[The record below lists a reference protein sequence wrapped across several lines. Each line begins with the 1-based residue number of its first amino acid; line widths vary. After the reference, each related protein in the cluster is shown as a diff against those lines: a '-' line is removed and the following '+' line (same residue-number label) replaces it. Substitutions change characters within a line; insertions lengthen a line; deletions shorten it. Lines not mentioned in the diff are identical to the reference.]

1 MLPLYAFA
9 IFTSAALLFVLEPLF
24 ARLVLPILGG
34 SPAVWN
40 TSLAF
45 YQATLLAGYLYAHLT
60 RNLPMRAQV
69 ALHAVVLI
77 AAAAV
82 LPVRSPAG
90 APAPGQEPVVWLLGA
105 LVLGIG
111 LPFFAVSA
119 TSPLLQRWFS
129 RSSHVRANDPYFL
142 YAASNAGSLIGLFSY
157 PFLLEPR
164 WRLAEQ
170 SLGWSVGFVL
180 LLLVVV
186 ASGALA
192 LRPLSRAFGAHSHS
206 APGTDLSSDRLATGP
221 VGAIDWRRIVRWVL
235 LAAVPS
241 SLLIGVTTYLQTD
254 LSPMPLLW
262 VAPLGLYLAT
272 FILAFGRPDLAPPR
286 VLARILPYA
295 VLPMAVLLGRSVFQ
309 TGLGPSGLFI
319 ALHLVVFTVV
329 ALLCHVQLA
338 EDRPAA
344 RHLTSFYLWV
354 ALGGALGGSFNALV
368 APAVF
373 ETILE
378 YPIALVAACLLA
390 PQLFRGV
397 ETSRTRV
404 LDVVAPLAVGIAVAA
419 FAIAAREGLISG
431 EVAVALVLG
440 IPAVVVFSFS
450 RRPLRFGL
458 GVAALLLAS
467 GSLYSEVGSTVS
479 VDRTFFGV
487 HRVVDDAETGR
498 RYLFHG
504 STLHGVQ
511 RSDPARALE
520 PTAYYHPTG
529 PYAQAFDEL
538 RNVSRGG
545 IVGPQGGPRRVA
557 VVGLGSGGMAC
568 LGTSEE
574 LWDFYEIDPAVERIA
589 RTDFTFLQD
598 CAPRSSV
605 TIGDGRLQ
613 LAASRVTYDVIA
625 LDAFSSDAIPV
636 HLLTRDA
643 VDGYLGRLHPNGALL
658 FHITNR
664 HLDLEP
670 VLAALARDL
679 GLVALTREDY
689 ALLPSEI
696 ADGKAPSQ
704 LVVMSRTREGVA
716 PLAAQRWG
724 SLVPRADV
732 GVWTDDFSSIV
743 PIFRGN

>member
-1 MLPLYAFA
+1 VLPLYALA
-9 IFTSAALLFVLEPLF
+9 IFVSAALLFVLEPLF
-24 ARLVLPILGG
+24 ARLVLPVLGG

-45 YQATLLAGYLYAHLT
+45 YQATLLVGYLYAHLT
-60 RNLPMRAQV
+60 RHLPMRAQV
-69 ALHAVVLI
+69 ALHAAVLLI
-77 AAAAV
+77 AVVV
-82 LPVRSPAG
+82 LPVSLPSG
-90 APAPGQEPVVWLLGA
+90 APASGEEPVLWLLEA
-105 LVLGIG
+105 LVVGIG

-129 RSSHVRANDPYFL
+129 RSGHVRAHDPYFL
-142 YAASNAGSLIGLFSY
+142 YAASNAGSLIGLLSY

-170 SLGWSVGFVL
+170 SLGWSAGYVA
-180 LLLVVV
+180 LVALVIAGGV
-186 ASGALA
+186 LA
-192 LRPLSRAFGAHSHS
+192 LRRSSGRTADEEIRAPA
-206 APGTDLSSDRLATGP
+206 GP
-221 VGAIDWRRIVRWVL
+221 ESIPWRRIARWVL
-235 LAAVPS
+235 LAAIPS

-319 ALHLVVFTVV
+319 VLHLVVFTVV

-368 APAVF
+368 APVVF

-390 PQLFRGV
+390 PRLWRGV
-397 ETSRTRV
+397 ETSRTRALDLV
-404 LDVVAPLAVGIAVAA
+404 LPLAVGIAVAA
-419 FAIAAREGLISG
+419 FAVAARAGLISG
-431 EVAVALVLG
+431 EIAVALVLG
-440 IPAVVVFSFS
+440 IPAVMVFSFS

-467 GSLYSEVGSTVS
+467 GSLYSEVGSTVA

-487 HRVVDDAETGR
+487 HRVVDDSETGR

-511 RSDPARALE
+511 RTDPARALE

-538 RNVSRGG
+538 RDVSRGG
-545 IVGPQGGPRRVA
+545 VVGPQGGPRRVA

-568 LGTSEE
+568 LGTSDE

-589 RTDFTFLQD
+589 RTDFTFLD
-598 CAPRSSV
+598 ECEPETSV
-605 TIGDGRLQ
+605 TLGDGRLQ
-613 LAASRVTYDVIA
+613 LVASRVTYDVIA

-643 VDGYLGRLHPNGALL
+643 LEAYLGRLHPNGALL

-689 ALLPSEI
+689 ALIPSEI

-724 SLVPRADV
+724 PLAPRADV

-743 PIFRGN
+743 QVFRGN

>member
-24 ARLVLPILGG
+24 ARLVLPVLGG

-60 RNLPMRAQV
+60 RDLPMRAQV
-69 ALHAVVLI
+69 ALHALVLI

-82 LPVRSPAG
+82 LPVRLPVG
-90 APAPGQEPVVWLLGA
+90 APAPGQEPVLWLLGA

-129 RSSHVRANDPYFL
+129 RSGHVRAHDPYFL
-142 YAASNAGSLIGLFSY
+142 YAASNAGSLIGLLSY

-170 SLGWSVGFVL
+170 SLGWSVGYVAL
-180 LLLVVV
+180 VALVVAGGV
-186 ASGALA
+186 FA
-192 LRPLSRAFGAHSHS
+192 LRRSSGRTADEEIRAPA
-206 APGTDLSSDRLATGP
+206 GP
-221 VGAIDWRRIVRWVL
+221 ESIPWPRIARWVL
-235 LAAVPS
+235 LAAIPS

-319 ALHLVVFTVV
+319 ALHLVVFAVV

-368 APAVF
+368 APVVF

-397 ETSRTRV
+397 ETSRTRL
-404 LDVVAPLAVGIAVAA
+404 LDVALPVAVGVAVAA
-419 FAIAAREGLISG
+419 FAVAAREGLISG

-467 GSLYSEVGSTVS
+467 GSLYSEVGSTVA

-487 HRVVDDAETGR
+487 HRVVDDTETGR

-511 RSDPARALE
+511 RIDPARALE
-520 PTAYYHPTG
+520 PTAYYHPSG
-529 PYAQAFDEL
+529 PYAQAFLEL
-538 RNVSRGG
+538 RSVSRGG
-545 IVGPQGGPRRVA
+545 VVGPQGGLRRVA

-589 RTDFTFLQD
+589 RTDFTFLEG
-598 CAPRSSV
+598 CEPETTV
-605 TIGDGRLQ
+605 TLGDGRLQ
-613 LAASRVTYDVIA
+613 LAASCATYDVIA

-643 VDGYLGRLHPNGALL
+643 VEGYLGRLHPNGALL

-679 GLVALTREDY
+679 GLVAATREDY
-689 ALLPSEI
+689 SLTPDEI
-696 ADGKAPSQ
+696 RDGKAPSQ
-704 LVVMSRTREGVA
+704 LVAMSRTREGIA
-716 PLAAQRWG
+716 PLLAQRWG
-724 SLVPRADV
+724 ALAARADV

>member
-24 ARLVLPILGG
+24 ARLVLPVLGG

-60 RNLPMRAQV
+60 RHLPMRAQV
-69 ALHAVVLI
+69 GLHAAVLI
-77 AAAAV
+77 AAVAA
-82 LPVRSPAG
+82 LPVRLPAG
-90 APAPGQEPVVWLLGA
+90 APAPGQEPVLWLIGA

-129 RSSHVRANDPYFL
+129 RSEHVRAHDPYFL
-142 YAASNAGSLIGLFSY
+142 YAASNAGSLIGLVSY

-170 SLGWSVGFVL
+170 STGWTVGYL
-180 LLLVVV
+180 ALVALVIAGGV
-186 ASGALA
+186 LA
-192 LRPLSRAFGAHSHS
+192 LRTSGRARDVETEVRV
-206 APGTDLSSDRLATGP
+206 APGSIPWT
-221 VGAIDWRRIVRWVL
+221 RIARWVL

-262 VAPLGLYLAT
+262 VAPLGLYLVT

-286 VLARILPYA
+286 TLARILPYA

-338 EDRPAA
+338 EDRPPA
-344 RHLTSFYLWV
+344 RQLTSFYLWV

-390 PQLFRGV
+390 PSLFRGV

-404 LDVVAPLAVGIAVAA
+404 LDVALPVAVGVAVAA
-419 FAIAAREGLISG
+419 FALAAREGLISG
-431 EVAVALVLG
+431 EVGVALVLG
-440 IPAVVVFSFS
+440 IPAVAVFSFS

-467 GSLYSEVGSTVS
+467 GSLYSEIGSTVLI
-479 VDRTFFGV
+479 DRTFFGV
-487 HRVVDDAETGR
+487 HRVVVDEPLGL
-498 RYLFHG
+498 RYILNG
-504 STLHGVQ
+504 STLHGAQ
-511 RSDPARALE
+511 RTDPDRALE
-520 PTAYYHPTG
+520 PTTYYHPTG
-529 PYAQAFDEL
+529 PYARAFAGL
-538 RNVSRGG
+538 REVARAGMAA
-545 IVGPQGGPRRVA
+545 PWRVA
-557 VVGLGSGGMAC
+557 VVGLGAGGMAC
-568 LGTSEE
+568 LGREGE
-574 LWDFYEIDPAVERIA
+574 QWDFYEIDPAVERIA
-589 RTDFTFLQD
+589 RSEFTFLAD
-598 CAPRSSV
+598 CAPDTRV
-605 TIGDGRLQ
+605 ILGDGRLE
-613 LAASRVTYDVIA
+613 LSRSEETYDVIA
-625 LDAFSSDAIPV
+625 LDAFTSDAIPV

-643 VDGYLGRLHPNGALL
+643 LETYLRKLQPRGALL
-658 FHITNR
+658 FNVTNR

-679 GLVALTREDY
+679 GLVAVTREDY
-689 ALLPSEI
+689 ALLPSEL

-704 LVVMSRTREGVA
+704 VVAMSRTREGVA
-716 PLAAQRWG
+716 PLVAERWG

>member
-24 ARLVLPILGG
+24 ARLVLPVLGG

-60 RNLPMRAQV
+60 RHLPVRAQV
-69 ALHAVVLI
+69 ALHAIVLI

-82 LPVRSPAG
+82 LPVRLPAG

-105 LVLGIG
+105 LMLGIG

-129 RSSHVRANDPYFL
+129 RSGHVRAHDPYFL
-142 YAASNAGSLIGLFSY
+142 YAASNAGSLIGLLSY

-180 LLLVVV
+180 LLVVVV

-192 LRPLSRAFGAHSHS
+192 LRRSRAAEVVQ
-206 APGTDLSSDRLATGP
+206 PVP
-221 VGAIDWRRIVRWVL
+221 VGAAPLASEAAGLAVTWPRIVRWVL

-262 VAPLGLYLAT
+262 VAPLALYLAT

-368 APAVF
+368 APLVF

-390 PQLFRGV
+390 PQLFRGA
-397 ETSRTRV
+397 ETSRTRL
-404 LDVVAPLAVGIAVAA
+404 LDLALPLAVGLAVAA
-419 FAIAAREGLISG
+419 FAVAARERLISG

-487 HRVVDDAETGR
+487 HRVVDDTETGR

-511 RSDPARALE
+511 RSDPSRALE
-520 PTAYYHPTG
+520 PTAYYHPSG
-529 PYAQAFDEL
+529 PYAQAFEEL
-538 RNVSRGG
+538 RAVSRGG
-545 IVGPQGGPRRVA
+545 VVGPQGGPRRVA

-589 RTDFTFLQD
+589 RTDFTFLED
-598 CAPRSSV
+598 CEPETSV

-643 VDGYLGRLHPNGALL
+643 VVGYLGRLHPNGALL

-689 ALLPSEI
+689 ALTPSEI

-724 SLVPRADV
+724 PLVPRADV